1 MVVSQSPVG
10 GNQLSKGSV
19 SFIGLLGLTL
29 AGVLAIIGPIEIA
42 AFIGDTG
49 PAAIWPI
56 ILGYVLFVLVSFP
69 ILEYTRIA
77 PFAGGYYGLA
87 ELGFGKAF
95 GKFTSLANYSF
106 YNFWQTADFGTEVVT
121 PGQPML
127 FYSLAGS

>member
-49 PAAIWPI
+49 PAAIWPMMART
-56 ILGYVLFVLVSFP
+56 P
-69 ILEYTRIA
+69 
-77 PFAGGYYGLA
+77 
-87 ELGFGKAF
+87 
-95 GKFTSLANYSF
+95 ANV
-106 YNFWQTADFGTEVVT
+106 NPNKPMKLTE
-121 PGQPML
+121 PL
-127 FYSLAGS
+127 RS